1 MLCLWVVFQD
11 PIKPHEK
18 RALNFLVHEYLI
30 QLENKLTAITF
41 SEENGDQVSPKAMCV
56 CVCVRICVCACV
68 RVCVCGSEKLFKASL
83 AAMSPSELE
92 ALE

>member
-41 SEENGDQVSPKAMCV
+41 SEENGDQVSPIGCV
-56 CVCVRICVCACV
+56 ALRSCLCLIAV
-68 RVCVCGSEKLFKASL
+68 
-83 AAMSPSELE
+83 SPSEPESLGTR
-92 ALE
+92 LV